1 MRDYSKQEVLDIVD
15 NAARTH
21 NISREDFLRF
31 TAIETGF
38 TYNEAAINRSSGAK
52 GLFQFL
58 PDTARQY
65 GIAGRELDP
74 IANADA
80 GARLYI
86 DNRNDIIASHG
97 RSGRDYLSG
106 EAQPNGFD
114 LYMAHQQGAYG
125 YRSIQAALDPSFN
138 RFFNDTDTR
147 GNIIANIGNDLE
159 SLTGVRKNQLS
170 GLSDRD
176 LAQTFVNYWET
187 KYNRIA
193 IPEKG
198 IEPIDASQPSRPTP
212 GATTQSPD
220 SGTVRDTLLLKEE
233 RGEGVRRLQEALNN
247 AGIRDAQ
254 GQPLPTTGYFGDRTE
269 AAVRQYQTQKGLEVD
284 GKAGEDT
291 LRALGIFPGQ
301 QQTQPAP
308 QQPQPQ
314 PQQPAPQQPAQ
325 TGGNTWPAPGN
336 TTVNRADKPGEGE
349 GEFGTARSGGRNHA
363 GIDINGRVGDR
374 IESFG
379 PGEVIFSGTMRGYG
393 NTVVVQHDNG
403 LQTLYAHLDSR
414 SVQVGARVTENTEV
428 GKMGRSGNTPSGGDT
443 HLHFEIRENSNGVVL
458 GGTAVDPRKY
468 LEFPPRTLL
477 DNGDQGPDVRRLQEA
492 LNNAGIRDTQGQPLP
507 TTGYFGDRT
516 EAAVRQYQTQKGL
529 EVDGRAGENTLKA
542 LGIFPGQEQTQAPA
556 QPRVDTPTQPR
567 ADTPTQP
574 QPNTPTPTPTQPEQ
588 ATPQPTQPRA
598 DTPTQPQPTQP
609 EQATPQPTQPRA
621 DTPTQ
626 PQPNTPAQPNAT
638 IPANV
643 AASEGILQQGSTG
656 PDVAKL
662 QTMLNNQGYRGP
674 DGQPIP
680 TNGTFD
686 AATTHA
692 LKAFERDNG
701 MDPNGIAGPKTLE
714 ALSKAEQSPK
724 LSNPNHPDNAL
735 YQQAMKGLELM
746 PAGTFKNAQER
757 ENAAATIA
765 FEAKVSG
772 LSQID
777 HVKSA
782 GNNAGFFAVQGGLE
796 DPSNRRVYVD
806 REQAVQQTVQQS
818 TQLMQQNTQNQPQA
832 PAQDTTQQ
840 RENPSRGTLV
850 A

>member
-125 YRSIQAALDPSFN
+125 YRSIQAALDPNFN

-147 GNIIANIGNDLE
+147 GNILANIGDDVE
-159 SLTGVRKNQLS
+159 RLTGVRRNQLS

-198 IEPIDASQPSRPTP
+198 IEPIDASQPNRTTP
-212 GATTQSPD
+212 GATPASPD

-233 RGEGVRRLQEALNN
+233 RGEGVRRLQDALNK
-247 AGIRDAQ
+247 AGIRDEN
-254 GQPLPTTGYFGDRTE
+254 GQPLPTTGYFGDKTE
-269 AAVRQYQTQKGLEVD
+269 AAVRKYQEQKGLEVD
-284 GKAGEDT
+284 GKAGENT
-291 LRALGIFPGQ
+291 LKALGIFPGQ
-301 QQTQPAP
+301 TQAQPTPQQPAP
-308 QQPQPQ
+308 Q
-314 PQQPAPQQPAQ
+314 PQQPAQ

-336 TTVNRADKPGEGE
+336 FTVNRADKPGEGE
-349 GEFGTARSGGRNHA
+349 GEFGTQRSGGRNHA
-363 GIDINGRVGDR
+363 GIDISGRVGDP

-379 PGEVIFSGTMRGYG
+379 PGRVIFSGTMRGYG
-393 NTVVVQHDNG
+393 NTVVIQHDNG
-403 LQTLYAHLDSR
+403 LQTLYGHLDSR
-414 SVQVGARVTENTEV
+414 SVDVGARVTENTRI
-428 GKMGRSGNTPSGGDT
+428 GTMGRSGNTPSGGDT
-443 HLHFEIRENSNGVVL
+443 HLHFETRENSNGVVL

-477 DNGDQGPDVRRLQEA
+477 VHDDQGPDVKRLQEA
-492 LNNAGIRDTQGQPLP
+492 LNKAGIRDDQGQPLP
-507 TTGYFGDRT
+507 TTGFYGDKT
-516 EAAVRQYQTQKGL
+516 EAAVRKYQEQKGL
-529 EVDGRAGENTLKA
+529 EVDGKAGENTLKS
-542 LGIFPGQEQTQAPA
+542 LGIFPGQEQTQTPA

-567 ADTPTQP
+567 ADTPAQPQPTQP
-574 QPNTPTPTPTQPEQ
+574 QPNPNTPTPAQPEQ

-609 EQATPQPTQPRA
+609 
-621 DTPTQ
+621 
-626 PQPNTPAQPNAT
+626 QPNAPQQPNAT
-638 IPANV
+638 IPANL

-656 PDVAKL
+656 PEVAKL
-662 QTMLNNQGYRGP
+662 QTMLNNQGFRGP

-692 LKAFERDNG
+692 LKAFEKENG
-701 MDPNGIAGPKTLE
+701 LDPNGIAGPKTLE

-735 YQQAMKGLELM
+735 YQQAMKGLEQM

-777 HVKSA
+777 HVKA
-782 GNNAGFFAVQGGLE
+782 GGNNAGFFAVQGGLE
-796 DPSNRRVYVD
+796 DPTNKRVYVD